1 MIRRALAL
9 LALALLS
16 ACATPQFDP
25 PRIAEIDRI
34 VERYQARSTAPG
46 FAVGVIDGKKISVL
60 GYGRISKGGQEEPRG
75 DTIYEIGSITKVF
88 TSFVLADL
96 AQDGV
101 VKLNDPIQVHLPS
114 TVTAP
119 RSSDQEILLTHL
131 ATHQSGLPRLPPNL
145 PAFSDDPYANY
156 GVDRLYDFLNA
167 HRLRRSVG
175 KSYEY
180 SNLGMGLLGTLL
192 ERAAGMSYEQLVVR
206 RIADPLKMRDTRIT
220 LTGAM
225 EARLAP
231 PYDHKGKPSHTW
243 QFQALAGA
251 GALRSTV
258 DDLLKFAAANLG
270 QGNPRMTGVLASC
283 HAVRHEVVS
292 DRLRI
297 GLAWHLSPL
306 RTGSPQWVTWHNG
319 ATGGYA
325 SFLGFVKETGTAVV
339 VLSNGSLAPT
349 HDAKSECDQIG
360 FEILELLNP

>member
-1 MIRRALAL
+1 MIRRSPAL
-9 LALALLS
+9 LAIALLS

-46 FAVGVIDGKKISVL
+46 FAVGVIDGKKVSVL
-60 GYGRISKGGQEEPRG
+60 GYGRISKNSQEEPRG
-75 DTIYEIGSITKVF
+75 DTVYEIGSITKVF
-88 TSFVLADL
+88 SSFILADL

-101 VKLNDPIQVHLPS
+101 VKLNDPIQLHLPPN
-114 TVTAP
+114 VTAP
-119 RSSDQEILLTHL
+119 RRSDQEILLSHL

-145 PAFSDDPYANY
+145 PHSDDPYANY

-167 HRLRRSVG
+167 HRLRREVG
-175 KSYEY
+175 KNYEY

-192 ERAAGMSYEQLVVR
+192 ERAAGMPFEQLVVS
-206 RIADPLKMRDTRIT
+206 RIAEPLKMRDTRIT
-220 LTGAM
+220 LTDAM
-225 EARLAP
+225 KARFAP
-231 PYDHKGKPSHTW
+231 PHDHKGKPSHNW
-243 QFQALAGA
+243 HFQALAGA

-270 QGNPRMTGVLASC
+270 QGSPRMTGVLASC
-283 HAVRHEVVS
+283 HAVRQEVVP
-292 DRLRI
+292 DRLRV

-306 RTGSPQWVTWHNG
+306 RTGSQRWATWHNG

-339 VLSNGSLAPT
+339 VLSNATLAPT
-349 HDAKSECDQIG
+349 HDARSECDQIG